1 MVAIALGEETMVV
14 GREGVGSGSRHRLRE
29 AVGEVATHL
38 SPGMVLVTSAET
50 LTRASARGEA
60 TNPKSAETLALLTAV
75 LAKAVRELQLVT
87 GIGIRKVGPGLQGPQ
102 GREEGLVVSGAL
114 GRGRAWGVG
123 GAAGEEE
130 RLLEGGMQVPPM
142 DIMGE
147 EARGEREYTEKLA
160 KETELWKEARQ
171 QRMVRA
177 TQENVRVSRKEEICV
192 GE

>member
-87 GIGIRKVGPGLQGPQ
+87 GIGIRKVGPGLQGAQ

-123 GAAGEEE
+123 ELLGRRRGCWREGYRCSLWTSWGR
-130 RLLEGGMQVPPM
+130 RLGGRESTQRSSPRKRNCGRRR
-142 DIMGE
+142 DS
-147 EARGEREYTEKLA
+147 RG
-160 KETELWKEARQ
+160 W
-171 QRMVRA
+171 
-177 TQENVRVSRKEEICV
+177 
-192 GE
+192 